1 MRTRRTCVRRFA
13 LGLRAAKGLGL
24 AARLL
29 AAGARLLAAGALL
42 LASGARAG
50 EPPVVNVYNW
60 ADYIGRDT
68 LAAFEKET
76 GIRVN
81 YDTYESSEI
90 VEAKLLTGATGYDV
104 VVHGGQYSA
113 RLIPIGVF
121 RALDKSRLSSWQYL
135 DPAVLRILEH
145 YDPGNVYAAPYMWGS
160 TGFAYDADLVKAR
173 IPDAPVESGAML
185 FDPAVLA
192 KLADCGVSFLDSPT
206 DVIPMALVYLGHD
219 ANSTDPEQL
228 LAAEKLLAAVRP
240 YVKYFSSTRLLND
253 LPNHEVCV
261 AMSWSGEYAL
271 ARERAAEAGV
281 EVNLAY
287 SVPREG
293 SVFWFDG
300 IFIPADAPHPEN
312 AHRFIDFLLRP
323 KVIAAITNETRYANA
338 VPASRPFLLP
348 EIFADPAIYPTPEIV
363 KLLQLTHTL
372 PPKTERL
379 RTRAFAR
386 VKAGL

>member
-1 MRTRRTCVRRFA
+1 MHASRTPAARRPS
-13 LGLRAAKGLGL
+13 LLSRATAPLAL
-24 AARLL
+24 AASLL
-29 AAGARLLAAGALL
+29 AAPAGAE
-42 LASGARAG
+42 
-50 EPPVVNVYNW
+50 EPPVVNVFNW
-60 ADYIGRDT
+60 ADYIGSGT
-68 LAAFEKET
+68 LEAFERET

-90 VEAKLLTGATGYDV
+90 VEAKLLTGKTGYDV

-113 RLIPIGVF
+113 RLIPLGIF
-121 RALDKSRLSSWQYL
+121 LPLDKSRLPSWQNL
-135 DPAVLRILEH
+135 DPAVLRILEN

-160 TGFAYDADLVKAR
+160 TGFAYEADLVKER
-173 IPDAPVESGAML
+173 IPDAPIDSGRML

-206 DVIPMALVYLGHD
+206 DVIPMALVYLGYD
-219 ANSTDPEQL
+219 ANSTDPEEL
-228 LAAEKLLAAVRP
+228 RRAEEMLAAVRP
-240 YVKYFSSTRLLND
+240 YIKYFSSTRLLND
-253 LPNHEVCV
+253 LPNREVCV
-261 AMSWSGEYAL
+261 AMSWGGEYAL

-281 EVNLAY
+281 QVNLAY

-312 AHRFIDFLLRP
+312 AYRFIDFLLRP
-323 KVIAAITNETRYANA
+323 QVIAAITNETRYANA
-338 VPASRPFLLP
+338 VVAARPFLDP
-348 EIFADPAIYPTPEIV
+348 EILADPAIYPTPPIV
-363 KLLQLTHTL
+363 RLLQLELIL

>member
-1 MRTRRTCVRRFA
+1 MHGPRGAGALRRR
-13 LGLRAAKGLGL
+13 L
-24 AARLL
+24 APLL
-29 AAGARLLAAGALL
+29 ALALAGAGARVAAA
-42 LASGARAG
+42 

-60 ADYIGRDT
+60 ADYIGSGT
-68 LAAFEKET
+68 LAAFEAET
-76 GIRVN
+76 GIHVR

-113 RLIPIGVF
+113 RLIPLGIF
-121 RALDKSRLSSWQYL
+121 RPLDRSRLPSWQLL

-145 YDPGNVYAAPYMWGS
+145 YDPGNLYAAPYMWGS
-160 TGFAYDADLVKAR
+160 TGFAYDVDLVKQR
-173 IPDAPVESGAML
+173 IPDAPVDSGAML

-192 KLADCGVSFLDSPT
+192 KLADCGVSFLDSPS

-219 ANSTDPEQL
+219 ANSTDPDQL
-228 LAAEKLLAAVRP
+228 RAAEALLAAVRP
-240 YVKYFSSTRLLND
+240 YVRYFSSTRLLND
-253 LPNHEVCV
+253 LPNREVCV

-281 EVNLAY
+281 DIHLAY
-287 SVPREG
+287 TVPREG

-312 AHRFIDFLLRP
+312 AYRFIDFLLRP
-323 KVIAAITNETRYANA
+323 QVIAAISNETRYANA
-338 VPASRPFLLP
+338 VLASQPFLDPGIL
-348 EIFADPAIYPTPEIV
+348 ADPAIYPTPAV
-363 KLLQLTHTL
+363 VRRLQLTQTL

>member
-1 MRTRRTCVRRFA
+1 VRRSA
-13 LGLRAAKGLGL
+13 HDLRAAGLCL
-24 AARLL
+24 A
-29 AAGARLLAAGALL
+29 ALL
-42 LASGARAG
+42 LAAVAGAG

-68 LAAFEKET
+68 IAAFEKET

-121 RALDKSRLSSWQYL
+121 RALDKSRLPSWQHL

-160 TGFAYDADLVKAR
+160 TGFAYDADLVKQR
-173 IPDAPVESGAML
+173 LPDAPLDSGRML

-219 ANSTDPEQL
+219 ANSTDRGEL
-228 LAAEKLLAAVRP
+228 LAAEKLLAAARP

-281 EVNLAY
+281 LVNLAY

-300 IFIPADAPHPEN
+300 IFVPADAPHPEN

-338 VPASRPFLLP
+338 VPASNAFLEP
-348 EIFADPAIYPTPEIV
+348 EILSDPAIYPTPEIV
-363 KLLQLTHTL
+363 KRLQLTHTW

>member
-1 MRTRRTCVRRFA
+1 M
-13 LGLRAAKGLGL
+13 RAAQTIGVHGSVVGPRAAAAAWL
-24 AARLL
+24 A
-29 AAGARLLAAGALL
+29 ALL
-42 LASGARAG
+42 LGPGAGAG
-50 EPPVVNVYNW
+50 EPPIVNVYNW
-60 ADYIGRDT
+60 ADYIGSGT
-68 LAAFEKET
+68 LEAFEKET
-76 GIRVN
+76 GIHVN

-90 VEAKLLTGATGYDV
+90 VEAKLLTGRTGYDV

-113 RLIPIGVF
+113 RLIPLGIF
-121 RALDKSRLSSWQYL
+121 LALDKSRLPSWKNL
-135 DPAVLRILEH
+135 DPSVLRILEN

-160 TGFAYDADLVKAR
+160 TGFAYEADLVKER
-173 IPDAPVESGAML
+173 IPDAPVDSGRML
-185 FDPAVLA
+185 FDPAIVA
-192 KLADCGVSFLDSPT
+192 KLADCGISFLDSPT
-206 DVIPMALVYLGHD
+206 DVIPMALVYLGYD

-228 LAAEKLLAAVRP
+228 GAAERLLASVRP

-253 LPNHEVCV
+253 LPNREVCV
-261 AMSWSGEYAL
+261 AMSWAGEYAL

-281 EVNLAY
+281 KVNLAY

-323 KVIAAITNETRYANA
+323 QVIAAITNETRYANA
-338 VPASRPFLLP
+338 VTASRPFLDP
-348 EIFADPAIYPTPEIV
+348 EILADPAIYPTPAIV
-363 KLLQLTHTL
+363 RLLQLEQIL

-386 VKAGL
+386 VKAGM